1 MGYFSDSRR
10 NWAGAFWAATAIPL
24 VLDPSNPIWD
34 ESGWWEE
41 QFGAPFAPLGPSGG
55 NDYFTPNFWAG
66 RGWETVGRRGPRTWP
81 KVSPIT
87 RGTCGA
93 QSSNLI
99 LQKNLPWTPPLT
111 KESLIHKVAY
121 HWSKRFV
128 PHVYAR
134 NSSALSKSYWSHWSY
149 MLLLL
154 KIYPLLPSHSWQPL
168 LLVLSDLA
176 SSQSLISEDG
186 FTEDVEGGWEHS
198 TILLKPL
205 HCAIPLPIQVD
216 SMYSK
221 NSPTSS
227 ESVGLI
233 LW

>member
-66 RGWETVGRRGPRTWP
+66 RGSETVGRRGPRTSP
-81 KVSPIT
+81 KVSPII

-99 LQKNLPWTPPLT
+99 LQKNLPWP
-111 KESLIHKVAY
+111 
-121 HWSKRFV
+121 SK
-128 PHVYAR
+128 
-134 NSSALSKSYWSHWSY
+134 
-149 MLLLL
+149 
-154 KIYPLLPSHSWQPL
+154 L
-168 LLVLSDLA
+168 LLVW
-176 SSQSLISEDG
+176 LISRTIPPFYLG
-186 FTEDVEGGWEHS
+186 SFLSWPAWKTKFSTQVCLIWGSKLFPWEFYFRFFAMS
-198 TILLKPL
+198 T
-205 HCAIPLPIQVD
+205 V
-216 SMYSK
+216 
-221 NSPTSS
+221 
-227 ESVGLI
+227 
-233 LW
+233 